1 MKDGKTYV
9 SISTDPVSHEYF
21 VARNNYSDGKI
32 VERLFSEEEL
42 VFQGIQLQV
51 GTEFS
56 PDERKVMLVYQEEP
70 IYRRSSKGYYYVF
83 DLDTRKVT
91 PVSVKS
97 GKQQFATFSPDGSKV
112 AFVRDNN
119 LFITDLV
126 TGTETQVT
134 QDGQVNHI
142 INGGTDWVYKED
154 RKSTRLNS
162 SHSCASRMPSS
173 ARKKKK
179 AISK

>member
-83 DLDTRKVT
+83 DLDRSEEHTSELQSLMRITYTVFCL
-91 PVSVKS
+91 
-97 GKQQFATFSPDGSKV
+97 KQ
-112 AFVRDNN
+112 
-119 LFITDLV
+119 
-126 TGTETQVT
+126 
-134 QDGQVNHI
+134 
-142 INGGTDWVYKED
+142 
-154 RKSTRLNS
+154 
-162 SHSCASRMPSS
+162 
-173 ARKKKK
+173 KK
-179 AISK
+179 